1 MMLQIAVCMKQ
12 VPALNEGKM
21 DEGMGTLIRKD
32 IPPVINVYDLTAL
45 ETALRLKEE
54 YGGEVTVFSMGPES
68 AESLLREAFAMGAD
82 RSVLLT
88 GPEFAGADAVATA
101 YALSQAITA
110 RGPFDLIL
118 CGRQT
123 TDGDTAQVGGAIA
136 QFLEIPSIYWVSRIN
151 AVTREG
157 CTVTALTAKGH
168 ASCRIDF
175 PCLLTVER
183 ELAVPRIPGLGAK
196 IAAKKRQ
203 PEILTLQELPDR
215 DSSHYGRPGSG
226 TRVIKIFSPREPA
239 PAPAVS
245 MKGKEAAAYILEWLD
260 EQTEGGI
267 R

>member
-1 MMLQIAVCMKQ
+1 MLQIAVCMKQ

-32 IPPVINVYDLTAL
+32 IPPVVNVYDLTAL
-45 ETALRLKEE
+45 EAALRLKEE
-54 YGGEVTVFSMGPES
+54 HGGTVTVFSMGPES

-82 RSVLLT
+82 RSVLVT

-101 YALSQAITA
+101 YALAQAIKVK
-110 RGPFDLIL
+110 GPFDLIL

-136 QFLEIPSIYWVSRIN
+136 QFLDIPSVYWVSRIH
-151 AVTREG
+151 AATPEG
-157 CTVTALTAKGH
+157 CTVTALTAKGQ
-168 ASCRIDF
+168 ASCRVDF

-183 ELAVPRIPGLGAK
+183 ELAVPRIPGLRAK

-203 PEILTLQELPDR
+203 PECLTLRELPDR
-215 DSSHYGRPGSG
+215 DPAHYGRQGSG
-226 TRVIKIFSPREPA
+226 TRVIKIFSPREPE
-239 PAPAVS
+239 PAAAVS
-245 MKGKEAAAYILEWLD
+245 MGGKEAAACILGWLD
-260 EQTEGGI
+260 EPAEGGI

>member
-1 MMLQIAVCMKQ
+1 MLQIAVCMKQ

-21 DEGMGTLIRKD
+21 DAGMGTLIRKD

-45 ETALRLKEE
+45 EAALRLKEE
-54 YGGEVTVFSMGPES
+54 HGAAVTVFSMGPES

-82 RSVLLT
+82 RSMLLT

-101 YALSQAITA
+101 YTLAQAITA

-136 QFLEIPSIYWVSRIN
+136 QFLDIPSIYWVSHIH
-151 AVTREG
+151 AATPEG

-168 ASCRIDF
+168 TVCRVDF

-183 ELAVPRIPGLGAK
+183 ELAVPRIPGLRAK
-196 IAAKKRQ
+196 IAAKKRR
-203 PEILTLQELPDR
+203 PDILSLRDLPDQ
-215 DSSHYGRPGSG
+215 DPAHYGRQGSG
-226 TRVIKIFSPREPA
+226 TRVVKIFSPPEQEPA
-239 PAPAVS
+239 AAIS
-245 MKGKEAAAYILEWLD
+245 MNGKEAAAYILEWLD
-260 EQTEGGI
+260 EPAEGGI

>member
-1 MMLQIAVCMKQ
+1 MLQIAVCMKQ

-45 ETALRLKEE
+45 EAALRLKEE
-54 YGGEVTVFSMGPES
+54 QGGTVTVFSMGPES
-68 AESLLREAFAMGAD
+68 AESLLGEAFAMGAD
-82 RSVLLT
+82 RCVLVT

-101 YALSQAITA
+101 YTLAQAITA

-136 QFLEIPSIYWVSRIN
+136 QFLDIPSVYWVSHIHG
-151 AVTREG
+151 ATPEG
-157 CTVTALTAKGH
+157 CTVTALTAKGQ
-168 ASCRIDF
+168 ASCRVDF
-175 PCLLTVER
+175 PCLLAVER
-183 ELAVPRIPGLGAK
+183 ELAVPRIPGLRAK
-196 IAAKKRQ
+196 IAAKKRR

-215 DSSHYGRPGSG
+215 DPAHYGRQGSG
-226 TRVIKIFSPREPA
+226 TRVIKIFSPREPE
-239 PAPAVS
+239 PAAAVS
-245 MKGKEAAAYILEWLD
+245 MDGKEAAACILGWLD
-260 EQTEGGI
+260 EPTEGGV